1 MRKLALIPGAFCAFL
16 AAGCFRIDVYA
27 PPGPAVRLLS
37 REEATAIKR
46 QQRTWFAVLGAV
58 PLDGTMPAHITHFED
73 FREVR
78 VRVTDTIPDALI
90 GGFNT
95 VVLAVG
101 ILAQTYEVLGNRP
114 AEMPPAGAAGAPPAP
129 QQPPWSQPMDA
140 PSGSG
145 AQAVGPGA
153 AGEGPPANR

>member
-1 MRKLALIPGAFCAFL
+1 VRKPSLVLGALIAL
-16 AAGCFRIDVYA
+16 AGPGCFRIDVYA
-27 PPGPAVRLLS
+27 PPGPPVRLLS
-37 REEATAIKR
+37 REEATAVKR

-58 PLDGTMPAHITHFED
+58 PLDGTMPAHITRFED

-78 VRVTDTIPDALI
+78 IRVTDTIPDAFI

-114 AEMPPAGAAGAPPAP
+114 AEPAGTAPASPSAA
-129 QQPPWSQPMDA
+129 QQPPESQPRDA
-140 PSGSG
+140 PASG
-145 AQAVGPGA
+145 AQTPGPGA
-153 AGEGPPANR
+153 AGEGPPPKR